1 MEKSTYLQR
10 RARGSLHEIVNKTF
24 YARVSLIKQV
34 FSCITAVYSTFFL
47 KKKPLHYSC
56 VIKIKIT
63 IKENVVK
70 GK

>member
-34 FSCITAVYSTFFL
+34 FSCITAVYSTFFKKKSLCITLVLLKLKLPL
-47 KKKPLHYSC
+47 KKM
-56 VIKIKIT
+56 
-63 IKENVVK
+63 
-70 GK
+70 